1 MNPSMLVNTISVP
14 RSARLFFCTDV
25 HGEFDALQKALA
37 KAQYDEDKDYLI
49 SCGDLCDRGPQSLQS
64 LAYFFHPEKN
74 RYAILGN
81 HEQLLLEAGYLHYMN
96 GGAWAT
102 RETDETLE
110 YLRRKINE
118 HFSLVLTVVYKNK
131 TLGCVHAEVPY
142 HFDSYVDFIDA
153 IYAGSKETQD
163 TATWGRDMI
172 NHEKYITDVD
182 FLLHGHTTIPE
193 VMQVQNRVYFDTGS
207 WASQEGK
214 LTLLE
219 FTGEEFKQYT
229 AEFEIKR
236 PRMHP

>member
-1 MNPSMLVNTISVP
+1 MLTNTISVP
-14 RSARLFFCTDV
+14 SSARLFFCTDV
-25 HGEFDALQKALA
+25 HGEFDALQEALSKAG
-37 KAQYDEDKDYLI
+37 YDESKDYLI
-49 SCGDLCDRGPQSLQS
+49 SCGDLCDRGPQNLQT
-64 LAYFFHPEKN
+64 LAYFFNPSKN

-81 HEQLLLEAGYLHYMN
+81 HEQLLLGDSYLHYMN
-96 GGAWAT
+96 GGAWTT

-110 YLRRKINE
+110 YLRRKIND
-118 HFSLVLTVVYKNK
+118 HFSLVLTVEYKGK

-142 HFDSYVDFIDA
+142 HFDSYLDFLEA
-153 IYAGSKETQD
+153 IYEGSKETQD
-163 TATWGRDMI
+163 MATWGRDMI
-172 NHEKYITDVD
+172 NQEKHITDVD

-193 VMQVQNRVYFDTGS
+193 VMQTQNRVYFDTGR

-229 AEFEIKR
+229 EEFEIKR